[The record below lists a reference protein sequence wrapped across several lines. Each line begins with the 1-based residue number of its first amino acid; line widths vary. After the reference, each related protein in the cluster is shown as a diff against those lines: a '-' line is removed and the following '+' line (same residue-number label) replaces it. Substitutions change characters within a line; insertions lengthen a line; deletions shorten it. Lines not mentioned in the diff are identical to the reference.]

1 MRRKKGVIGFFVHH
15 RVAANLVMLVMLLG
29 GVLAL
34 TRMNI
39 QFFPTFALDV
49 VSVRVVWSGA
59 SAEDVEQ
66 GITNPLEQRL
76 RSVDGLKKMTSTSAQ
91 GVSSITLEFEEGTN
105 PIQALDDVRQQVD
118 EFTNFPAEAEEPQV
132 TRIERYEPV
141 ARLLVYGDVDRSEL
155 RQMAYRFEDEL
166 LQRGIDRVSIRGLP
180 EQQISID
187 MDIPGCPS
195 GFISSW
201 FDGD

>member
-15 RVAANLVMLVMLLG
+15 RVAANLGMLVMLLG

-91 GVSSITLEFEEGTN
+91 GVSSITPEFEAGTT
-105 PIQALDDVRQQVD
+105 PIQALDAVRQQVD
-118 EFTNFPAEAEEPQV
+118 ELTNFQAEAEAPQS
-132 TRIERYEPV
+132 TRSQPYEPGAGV
-141 ARLLVYGDVDRSEL
+141 
-155 RQMAYRFEDEL
+155 
-166 LQRGIDRVSIRGLP
+166 RG
-180 EQQISID
+180 
-187 MDIPGCPS
+187 
-195 GFISSW
+195 
-201 FDGD
+201 

>member
-1 MRRKKGVIGFFVHH
+1 MRRKKGVIGFFVPH

-66 GITNPLEQRL
+66 GITNPLVFNREYKRL
-76 RSVDGLKKMTSTSAQ
+76 AQIFHGTCVAYDKAYEKRDDEMLSRALWRNLLNQDPAAWEPEVAPELGPLVVYVKKQKVVLKFCDPVKFAQ
-91 GVSSITLEFEEGTN
+91 GQVPFAPFASIGRK
-105 PIQALDDVRQQVD
+105 D
-118 EFTNFPAEAEEPQV
+118 
-132 TRIERYEPV
+132 
-141 ARLLVYGDVDRSEL
+141 
-155 RQMAYRFEDEL
+155 
-166 LQRGIDRVSIRGLP
+166 
-180 EQQISID
+180 
-187 MDIPGCPS
+187 
-195 GFISSW
+195 
-201 FDGD
+201 